1 MNSLAKENPGM
12 AGTTTGA
19 EIDTDIPRNTIV
31 RNIRQAVRHRG
42 ARLLVIL
49 AVWLVRLEHRR
60 LERNITG
67 GWDAA
72 VSLQLDRLI
81 DVRERLTEYL
91 DEERRRP

>member
-1 MNSLAKENPGM
+1 M

-19 EIDTDIPRNTIV
+19 EIDTHPR
-31 RNIRQAVRHRG
+31 RNSTDRNARQAVRTRG
-42 ARLLVIL
+42 AHLLVIL